1 MTSLPLDVRFAA
13 RSLVRRPGF
22 AAAVVLALALGVGA
36 NTALV
41 SLADA
46 LLFRGLPYRDA
57 ERLVRLYPVDEK
69 GESHYGFSYPEV
81 ADLASHGRALDRV
94 VAWSSGSAVDFAAGG
109 QQPGRAY
116 AALVGGGYFPL
127 LGVEPEHGRLL
138 APADDRAGAPPVAV
152 LAEPFWRRTFGG
164 DPSIVGRAVRINRQ
178 LVEVVGIAPRGFL
191 GVSLDDAP
199 DVWLPLAQVLLVTP
213 QFAAA
218 RPLETTNFRWLDAV
232 ARLAPGATA
241 ETVRAEAERLRRDL
255 ARRVGDDDLAP
266 HVRVVPAGE
275 ALVAEGSRP
284 LAMRTAWLLFAAGA
298 LVLALAGL
306 AAGVLLLL
314 RGEQRHRELAV
325 RRSIGAGG
333 GALLRVLSAE
343 AAMLGALGV
352 AAGVALAIVW
362 QRALVALLPADFPL
376 LPAAVENALG
386 PRLLVTAA
394 AAGLFVALLAGA
406 VPAWRARRRD
416 PAQSLKGEVSVDAAG
431 WRLPLRSGLVV
442 VQVALSVVL
451 LSAAGLLLRTLWQA
465 SRVDSGI
472 STRGVVLA
480 SLDLSRQGYDEGRGA
495 RFWEELLARL
505 EAAPGVEAAALGKQ
519 VPVSGSGMYVTM
531 QPEGYEIP
539 DGERAG
545 TSFNVVS
552 AGYFRALEVP
562 IVEGRGFAAG
572 DRAGAPLVAVVNE
585 AFVRQ
590 YWRGKSA
597 LGRSIA
603 DVGPR
608 GEGVSVVG
616 VARDVRAYSLREEAS
631 PTLFVPLQQSYLS
644 GLTAIVKGQSGT
656 DRLQATLRATVA
668 GLDAD
673 MPLFDQKTLATHVGS
688 NLERERALAVLLGGL
703 GGLALLLTLLGI
715 YAVLAFV
722 TARRVREL
730 GVRRALGAGARS
742 LASLVLRHGLGLTV
756 AGVVLGAAA
765 AAVLNRSLGSL
776 LFGVGVLDP
785 WAYVLPAAL
794 LLVAAASAA
803 WLPARRAASVDPMLA
818 LRSDVS

>member
-1 MTSLPLDVRFAA
+1 MRWRVWRPA
-13 RSLVRRPGF
+13 RRR
-22 AAAVVLALALGVGA
+22 
-36 NTALV
+36 
-41 SLADA
+41 S
-46 LLFRGLPYRDA
+46 RC
-57 ERLVRLYPVDEK
+57 
-69 GESHYGFSYPEV
+69 
-81 ADLASHGRALDRV
+81 
-94 VAWSSGSAVDFAAGG
+94 
-109 QQPGRAY
+109 
-116 AALVGGGYFPL
+116 
-127 LGVEPEHGRLL
+127 
-138 APADDRAGAPPVAV
+138 
-152 LAEPFWRRTFGG
+152 
-164 DPSIVGRAVRINRQ
+164 
-178 LVEVVGIAPRGFL
+178 APR
-191 GVSLDDAP
+191 
-199 DVWLPLAQVLLVTP
+199 
-213 QFAAA
+213 
-218 RPLETTNFRWLDAV
+218 R
-232 ARLAPGATA
+232 
-241 ETVRAEAERLRRDL
+241 ERLRRDL

-325 RRSIGAGG
+325 RRSMGAGG

-352 AAGVALAIVW
+352 AAGVGLALVW

-386 PRLLVTAA
+386 PRLLAAAA

-416 PAQSLKGEVSVDAAG
+416 PAQSLKGEISVDAAG

-480 SLDLSRQGYDEGRGA
+480 SLDLSRQGYDEARGA

-519 VPVSGSGMYVTM
+519 VPVSGAGMYVTM

-552 AGYFRALEVP
+552 PGYFRALGVP
-562 IVEGRGFAAG
+562 LVAGRSFTGG

-597 LGRSIA
+597 LGRSIG

-608 GEGVSVVG
+608 GEAVSVVG

-644 GLTAIVKGQSGT
+644 GLTAVVKGRSGT
-656 DRLQATLRATVA
+656 RAVA
-668 GLDAD
+668 GDVARD
-673 MPLFDQKTLATHVGS
+673 
-688 NLERERALAVLLGGL
+688 GG
-703 GGLALLLTLLGI
+703 G
-715 YAVLAFV
+715 
-722 TARRVREL
+722 ARRGHAAVRSEDVGDACGQQPRARAGAGSAARRSWWAGAVVDAARHL
-730 GVRRALGAGARS
+730 RGAGVRHGAAGAR
-742 LASLVLRHGLGLTV
+742 
-756 AGVVLGAAA
+756 
-765 AAVLNRSLGSL
+765 
-776 LFGVGVLDP
+776 
-785 WAYVLPAAL
+785 
-794 LLVAAASAA
+794 
-803 WLPARRAASVDPMLA
+803 ARRAARAWRRRAQLGELGVAARARLDGRRGRARRRRGGGAQPEPWLVALWRWGAGSVGVCVAGGAAVGGGGERGLAAGAAGGIRGSDAGAAVGRELIDDRQRETRDARRETPDRERAGGCGRGRGPPLRGTLAFSGIQARMARSPPGAGSRAAAFDQPTRAPSGGPAATAPGPARTRLQLSVRGPRSARVALSARML
-818 LRSDVS
+818 